1 MKLFKKILLVLIISF
16 ALTVVFACEKPAG
29 DDPIVEPQ
37 EKEYTISWVIDGE
50 TVKTDKVK
58 EGATPDFGS
67 EPTKEADANYI
78 YTFSKWNPEV
88 VAATEDAT
96 YTAEFTQKSKRLP
109 SNVAFE
115 TQKFPYDGKE
125 HKLEVTNLPEGATV
139 TYVDNS
145 LTEPGNKTV
154 KAVIS
159 YYGKDYTYTANLI
172 VEKSASVLTIETTQ
186 TVSSGEDLA
195 YSVNNEEQVI
205 NYIPIFQPG
214 TYYVDVYAVT
224 SAHYL
229 ESAHYEVK
237 VIVTSAKPL
246 GIEFE
251 SCKTILT
258 GDSVELV
265 ASNIPEGY
273 TATYD
278 NNVATEP
285 GKKHVVCHV
294 FDGENNEV
302 ATLKAV
308 WTVDYPKND
317 DVEEFLDYF
326 LVEYLGD
333 EYSYWN
339 TFFKHPEKLGLD
351 RSDMDPASWYVY
363 EPLTEDDAV
372 EARAE
377 LVELHAKFDVFKN
390 AKMSNSQKIAYDYIG
405 EILDDLDESWAEG
418 ADLKA
423 GLKNLTYI
431 DSYGG
436 YVGDLNST
444 LENYIFNYEQN
455 VIDAID
461 YLKSSKDAFPSY
473 VTWAEDKITAG
484 YPLSNYTIDEMV
496 DFIDGILK
504 DGENYY
510 LIELMHHKV
519 DGCEFLDDTKKAEYK
534 EQITNAF
541 KDDYMP
547 ALQTLKAGLL
557 PCKGQVVKEEDE
569 GYWAKYE
576 GGEDLYLEKLRN
588 NIGKDD
594 LTIDEYLMYVNK
606 YFEPNSKRINAI
618 VKEYRAMTS
627 KNQSKWIAYIEGT
640 TSFVGITDP
649 VEMVDYLKNF
659 AKYMVPE
666 FENDIA
672 VNIKYMDDI
681 QAEHTNTQAYYY
693 KSALDEFTEE
703 YITLNRKSMKDDAN
717 ECLSTMAHEGYPG
730 HLYAHVFIKD
740 LDYHYI
746 SMIFDSTGFAEGW
759 AKYVEY
765 YLKQYILETTTAS
778 GNDKKLMELA
788 IEYLLCNSI
797 AGYLIYCVVDEMA
810 HYEHKTLEEI
820 TKFVTDAG
828 YSESA
833 GLSIYRT
840 VIENPVVYNSYG
852 FGQIYMLDCHLTARE
867 ELGFLYNEVDFNRV
881 LLEKGQRDLWTIM
894 DIKDEY
900 VKDQLF
906 LYADGE

>member
-1 MKLFKKILLVLIISF
+1 MKLFKKIILVLVLSF
-16 ALTVVFACEKPAG
+16 VCTVIFACDNEEKPV
-29 DDPIVEPQ
+29 DPV
-37 EKEYTISWVIDGE
+37 EKEFNISWVVDGE
-50 TVKTDKVK
+50 TVKTTKVK
-58 EGATPDFGS
+58 EGAVPEFGG
-67 EPTKEADANYI
+67 EPTKENDANYI
-78 YTFSKWNPEV
+78 YTFSKWVPEI
-88 VAATEDAT
+88 VAAVEDAT
-96 YTAEFTQKSKRLP
+96 YTAEFTKKSTRLP
-109 SNVAFE
+109 SNVGFE
-115 TQKFPYDGKE
+115 SQKFAYDGNE
-125 HKLEVTNLPEGATV
+125 HHLEVSNLPEGATV
-139 TYVDNS
+139 TYTDNS

-159 YYGKDYTYTANLI
+159 YNGKNYTYTANLI
-172 VEKSASVLTIETTQ
+172 VEKLASTLTIETTQ

-195 YSVNNEEQVI
+195 YTISNEEQVLSY
-205 NYIPIFQPG
+205 NPIYQPG
-214 TYYVDVYAVT
+214 TYYVNVFAPASD
-224 SAHYL
+224 HYL
-229 ESAHYEVK
+229 ESAHYEIK
-237 VIVTSAKPL
+237 VIVTEAKPF
-246 GIEFE
+246 GIEFS
-251 SCKTILT
+251 SCTTILT

-265 ASNIPEGY
+265 ANNVPDGY
-273 TATYD
+273 TVTYD
-278 NNVATEP
+278 NNVATAP

-294 FDGENNEV
+294 YDGDNKEV

-317 DVEEFLDYF
+317 EVAAFLDYF

-339 TFFKHPEKLGLD
+339 TFFKHPDKLGLD
-351 RSDMDPASWYVY
+351 RTDMDPASWYIY
-363 EPLTEDDAV
+363 EPLTEEDAA
-372 EARAE
+372 EARIEVKE
-377 LVELHAKFDVFKN
+377 LKDKFDVFKE
-390 AKMSNSQKIAYDYIG
+390 AKMSNSQRIAYDYIG
-405 EILDDLDESWAEG
+405 KILADLEESWAEG

-461 YLKSSKDAFPSY
+461 YLKSAKDAFPSY
-473 VTWAEDKITAG
+473 VTWAQDKITAG

-496 DFIDGILK
+496 DFINGILE

-547 ALQTLKAGLL
+547 ALETLKNGLL
-557 PCKGQVVKEEDE
+557 PCKGQVVEEEGE

-576 GGEDLYLEKLRN
+576 GGDELYLKKLRN
-588 NIGKDD
+588 NIGNDT
-594 LTIDEYLMYVNK
+594 LTIDQYLMYVNK
-606 YFEPNSKRINAI
+606 YFEPNSKRINEI

-659 AKYMVPE
+659 AKFMVPE

-681 QAEHTNTQAYYY
+681 QAAHTNTQAYYY

-703 YITLNRKSMKDDAN
+703 FITLNRKSMKDDAN

-730 HLYAHVFIKD
+730 HLYAHVFMKD

-765 YLKQYILETTTAS
+765 YLKQYILENTTAT

-797 AGYLIYCVVDEMA
+797 AGYLIYCKVDEMA
-810 HYEHKTLEEI
+810 HYEHKSIEEI
-820 TKFVTDAG
+820 TQFVKEAG

-840 VIENPVVYNSYG
+840 VIENPVTYNSYG
-852 FGQIYMLDCHLTARE
+852 FGQIYMLDCHLTAKKQ
-867 ELGFLYNEVDFNRV
+867 LGDLYNEVDFNKV
-881 LLEKGQRDLWTIM
+881 LLEQGQLDLWTIM

>member
-1 MKLFKKILLVLIISF
+1 MKIIKKLFFVLIISLM
-16 ALTVVFACEKPAG
+16 LTVVFACEEKP
-29 DDPIVEPQ
+29 VEP
-37 EKEYTISWVIDGE
+37 ETKEYTISWVVEGT

-58 EGATPDFGS
+58 EGEVPAYTGDT
-67 EPTKEADANYI
+67 PTKADDNNNA
-78 YTFSKWNPEV
+78 YTFEKWVPEI
-88 VAATEDAT
+88 VAAVEDAT
-96 YTAEFTQKSKRLP
+96 YTAEFKSQSKRLP
-109 SNVAFE
+109 GNVTFE
-115 TQKFPYDGKE
+115 TKNFAYDGTE
-125 HKLEVTNLPEGATV
+125 HTLEVNNLPEGATV
-139 TYVDNS
+139 VYTNNG

-154 KAVIS
+154 KAVITYFGKEYS
-159 YYGKDYTYTANLI
+159 YSANII
-172 VEKSASVLTIETTQ
+172 VEKLTSTLTIETTQ
-186 TVSSGEDLA
+186 TVTSGEDLA
-195 YSVNNEEQVI
+195 YTIDNDEQVI
-205 NYIPIFQPG
+205 SYEPIFQPG
-214 TYYVDVYAVT
+214 TYYVDVCASA
-224 SAHYL
+224 SAHYK

-237 VIVTSAKPL
+237 VVVTENKPF
-246 GIEFE
+246 GIEFS

-258 GDSVELV
+258 GESVELV
-265 ASNIPEGY
+265 ASNVPDGY
-273 TATYD
+273 TVTYD

-294 FDGENNEV
+294 FDGENKEV

-308 WTVDYPKND
+308 WTIDYPKND
-317 DVEEFLDYF
+317 DVDAFLDDF

-339 TFFKHPEKLGLD
+339 TFFKHPEDLGLD
-351 RSDMDPASWYVY
+351 RTDMDPASWYIY
-363 EPLTEDDAV
+363 EKLTEEDAA
-372 EARAE
+372 EARQE
-377 LVELHAKFDVFKN
+377 VKDLKDEYDVFKN
-390 AKMSNSQKIAYDYIG
+390 AKMSNSQRIAYDYVG
-405 EILDDLDESWAEG
+405 KILDDLEEDWAEG
-418 ADLKA
+418 TDLNR
-423 GLKNLTYI
+423 GLKNIIYI

-444 LENYIFNYEQN
+444 LENYFFNNEQN

-473 VTWAEDKITAG
+473 VTWAEDKIEAG

-496 DFIDGILK
+496 DFLDGIIN
-504 DGENYY
+504 DGEEYY
-510 LIELMHHKV
+510 LIKLMCNKI
-519 DGCEFLDDTKKAEYK
+519 DGCEFLDDVKKASYK
-534 EQITNAF
+534 EQVTTAFTN
-541 KDDYMP
+541 DYFP
-547 ALQTLKAGLL
+547 ALETLKAGLL
-557 PCKGQVVKEEDE
+557 PCKGHVVNEEDE

-588 NIGKDD
+588 NIGNPN
-594 LTIDEYLMYVNK
+594 LTIDEYLMYVNA
-606 YFEPNSKRINAI
+606 YFQPNIDRINEI
-618 VKEYRAMTS
+618 IKEYRGMTA
-627 KNQSKWIAYIEGT
+627 KNQSKWISYIEGK

-649 VEMVDYLKNF
+649 VKMVDYLKDF

-703 YITLNRKSMKDDAN
+703 YITLNRKSMKDDSN

-730 HLYAHVFIKD
+730 HLYAHVFTKD

-765 YLKQYILETTTAS
+765 FLKQYILETTTVT

-797 AGYLIYCVVDEMA
+797 CGYLIYCKVDELA

-820 TKFVTDAG
+820 TKFVKDAG

-833 GLSIYRT
+833 ALSIYRT
-840 VIENPVVYNSYG
+840 VIENPVSYNSYG
-852 FGQIYMLDCHLTARE
+852 FGQIYMLDCHLTCQN
-867 ELGFLYNEVDFNRV
+867 ELGSLYNEVDFNRE
-881 LLEKGQRDLWTIM
+881 LLAKGQLDLWTIM
-894 DIKDEY
+894 DIKNEY